1 MTDKDEVST
10 IKRLLI
16 ANRGEIACRIAR
28 TAHRLGM
35 DTVGVFSE
43 ADRGAL
49 HTRVVDR
56 AVCLGGRSP
65 GESYLRGD
73 AVIAAAQSTGAD
85 AIHPGYGFLSEN
97 AAFAREVEAAGLT
110 WVGPTPEQIELLGD
124 KVAAKRAAVRAGV
137 PTTEAVV
144 VDPAV
149 LSDPQNSGAVAS
161 DLPVPAMVKAA
172 AGGGGRGMRVVRER
186 GEFAE
191 VVASAAREAEA
202 AFGDGTVFI
211 EPLIERGRHVEVQ
224 VLADSHGNVVHLGER
239 DCSIQRRHQKVIE
252 EAPSPGIDEATREAL
267 CNGAVRL
274 ATEVG
279 YRGAGTVEYLVGT
292 DGTIAFLEINT
303 RLQVEHPVT
312 EAVWGVDL
320 VELQLLVAS
329 GGELPFAQHELEA
342 QGHAIEARLVAEDP
356 AAGWMPST
364 GVIEAFAFNDAH
376 DVQGASPRRFGV
388 RVDSGVAAGSV
399 VGSDYDSLLA
409 KVISHGPDRSSV
421 AASLARALRGAD
433 LAGLRT
439 NADTLAAI
447 CAEDGFVDGGV
458 TTAYLDEHP
467 EVAFAR
473 GPQGDDRLLQCLA
486 ALFAM
491 EQANRSSDTVTGFAP
506 SGWRNVA
513 TQGQRV
519 ILIDVGALSDTDVGS
534 HVGGES
540 CCDDAGGS
548 VALEYSFA
556 GRSATDGSSAGDGHG
571 VTGSRRV
578 VVLVGPV
585 PQPDADG
592 VLTEDTRRVCEVV
605 VQTIESGQN
614 GSPDRPVD
622 GPAGSRSEFGSTW
635 QVELDGV
642 SQTLEAT
649 LSAGLG
655 DPTVRVRGTTGR
667 TEWKAAQRFVDH
679 DEAEAATGPVSPL
692 PGSVV
697 SVHVAPGDTVADGEL
712 LVVIEAMKMEHRIT
726 ARSEVTIAE
735 VRVAVGDKV
744 DAGDVLVTFA
754 D

>member
-1 MTDKDEVST
+1 
-10 IKRLLI
+10 
-16 ANRGEIACRIAR
+16 
-28 TAHRLGM
+28 LGI

-56 AVCLGGRSP
+56 AICLGGRSP

-73 AVIAAAQSTGAD
+73 AVIAAAQSAGAD

-97 AAFAREVEAAGLT
+97 AGFAREVEAAGLI

-124 KVAAKRAAVRAGV
+124 KVAAKQAAVRAGV

-144 VDPAV
+144 VDPAA
-149 LSDPQNSGAVAS
+149 LSDPLTGAAMAAT
-161 DLPVPAMVKAA
+161 LPVPAMVKAA
-172 AGGGGRGMRVVRER
+172 AGGGGRGMRIVRDR
-186 GEFAE
+186 GEFSD
-191 VVASAAREAEA
+191 VVASASREAAA
-202 AFGDGTVFI
+202 AFGDGTVFV
-211 EPLIERGRHVEVQ
+211 EPLIERARHVEVQ

-252 EAPSPGIDEATREAL
+252 EAPSPGIDGDIREAL
-267 CNGAVRL
+267 CNGAVNL

-292 DGTIAFLEINT
+292 DGTISFLEVNT

-329 GGELPFAQHELEA
+329 GAELPFSQHELVPR
-342 QGHAIEARLVAEDP
+342 GHAIEARLVAEDP

-364 GVIEAFAFNDAH
+364 GVIEAFSFDDAH
-376 DVQGASPRRFGV
+376 DVRGGYPRRCGI
-388 RVDSGVAAGSV
+388 RVDSGVCAGSV

-409 KVISHGPDRSSV
+409 KVIAHGPNRSSV
-421 AASLARALRGAD
+421 ATSLARSLRRAD

-447 CAEDGFVDGGV
+447 CTERDFTEGDA
-458 TTAYLDEHP
+458 TTEYLDEHP
-467 EVAFAR
+467 EVTVAR
-473 GPQGDDRLLQCLA
+473 GPAGDDRLMQCLV
-486 ALFAM
+486 ALFVI
-491 EQANRSSDTVTGFAP
+491 EDANRSADAVTGFAP

-519 ILIDVGALSDTDVGS
+519 TLVDPSAVGEA
-534 HVGGES
+534 E
-540 CCDDAGGS
+540 AGQS
-548 VALEYSFA
+548 VTFEYSFA
-556 GRSATDGSSAGDGHG
+556 DAGGILDGHG
-571 VTGSRRV
+571 VAGPRCGE
-578 VVLVGPV
+578 VLVGPV
-585 PQPDADG
+585 PQPDAEG
-592 VLTEDTRRVCEVV
+592 VLSADTRRVGKVLAER
-605 VQTIESGQN
+605 IDPEL
-614 GSPDRPVD
+614 D
-622 GPAGSRSEFGSTW
+622 GKTERNTDGRETSRREATSTW

-642 SQTLEAT
+642 SQTFEAT
-649 LSAGLG
+649 LTAALG
-655 DPTVRVRGTTGR
+655 DPMVRVRGTDGR
-667 TEWKAAQRFVDH
+667 TEWKPAPRFAHH

-697 SVHVAPGDTVADGEL
+697 SVHVAPGDAAADGDL
-712 LVVIEAMKMEHRIT
+712 LVVMEAMKMEHRIT
-726 ARSEVTIAE
+726 ARSDVVIAE

-744 DAGDVLVTFA
+744 DAGDVLVTFV